1 MVLSQK
7 KSGKRKKKI
16 NPFRRAV
23 LRGLGILLPPL
34 LTIAIFLWIGNT
46 IADRLLEPLEDF
58 ARWAFVETADIQ
70 PVGNTHLDPLGLAQ
84 IDGANY
90 HVAADNRLVPLKVYD
105 KVASHIGQQVI
116 AKATAEEIYLNY
128 INTEWLRREYVVPV
142 FLSFFVLVLYLLG
155 KFMAAGAG
163 RFFWSR
169 FEGLIHHLPLVRNVY
184 TSVKQVTD
192 FLFTDSELEYTR
204 VVAVEYPRKG
214 IWSLGLVTGE
224 SMLDIRSAANEPVL
238 SILVPTSPMPF
249 TGYTMTVK
257 KSETVDLN
265 ITVEQ
270 AFQFIISCGVVVPP
284 QQLAELFDARQ
295 EAPMPAPLGQ
305 APVSNTPNVPTT
317 P

>member
-1 MVLSQK
+1 MVPPNTKL
-7 KSGKRKKKI
+7 GKRKKKL

-70 PVGNTHLDPLGLAQ
+70 PAGNIHLDQFGLAQ
-84 IDGANY
+84 IDGADY
-90 HVAADNRLVPLKVYD
+90 HVAVDNRLVPLKVYD
-105 KVASHIGQQVI
+105 KVESHIGKQAI
-116 AKATAEEIYLNY
+116 ETATAKEIYLNY
-128 INTEWLRREYVVPV
+128 IEREWLRREYVIPV

-155 KFMAAGAG
+155 KFIAAGAG
-163 RFFWSR
+163 RFFWNR
-169 FEGLIHHLPLVRNVY
+169 FERLIHHLPLVRNVY

-192 FLFTDSELEYTR
+192 FLFTDSDLEYSR

-238 SILVPTSPMPF
+238 SLLVPTSPMPF

-284 QQLAELFDARQ
+284 QQLMEVFEARQ
-295 EAPMPAPLGQ
+295 ETAVPAPLGQ
-305 APVSNTPNVPTT
+305 TPISNTSNVSTT